1 MNRAPG
7 PNDRWWSQHQ
17 QTCGGSFIK
26 VKEPEGYGQKKGKKK
41 NDEKAAPKKNDG
53 KDIRKFFGGDKE
65 PKTNKF
71 KTPRGHCQIVL
82 SQIVL
87 HKK

>member
-41 NDEKAAPKKNDG
+41 NDEKAAPQKNDG
-53 KDIRKFFGGDKE
+53 KYIRKFFGGDKDTK
-65 PKTNKF
+65 PSKS
-71 KTPRGHCQIVL
+71 KTPQLANLECQRAC
-82 SQIVL
+82 
-87 HKK
+87 